1 MISDFEKK
9 YPFEKRLIE
18 SQNLKSRYPS
28 RVPIIIYPVDDK
40 QPKIEKTKFL
50 VPDDLTFSQFLFT
63 VKKYLECTKEQ
74 AIFVFTHDN
83 NLIPN
88 NWLMS
93 ELQKNYK
100 KEDNFV
106 YLFYS
111 LENTFG

>member
-9 YPFEKRLIE
+9 YPFEKRLKE

-28 RVPIIIYPVDDK
+28 RVPIIIYPVDQK
-40 QPKIEKTKFL
+40 EPNIEKNKYL
-50 VPDDLTFSQFLFT
+50 VPGDLTFSQFMYT
-63 VKKYLECTKEQ
+63 IKKYLKTSHEQ

-83 NLIPN
+83 NLIPS

-93 ELQKNYK
+93 ELQSKYK